1 MSVVLEKE
9 LPKNWIVTDLENI
22 SLSLESGSRPKGGVS
37 GIGQGIPSIG
47 GEHLDGDGGFNLQ
60 NTRFIPDA
68 FYDKMTK
75 GHVKLNDILI
85 VKDGATTGKIS
96 FINQSFPFKKS
107 AVNEHVFI
115 LRGIESIIFQQYLF
129 RYLFSGTG
137 QQIIKNRIAGSAQG
151 GINTSFIKNFQ
162 IPVPPLNEQK
172 RIVSKIEELFS
183 LVDSAKQSLENVKVH
198 LKQYKNSLLKRAFD
212 YSTLTKFR
220 DVCELMSGKAFKKKE
235 YASHGVRL
243 FQIANVSFG
252 KVIWDSISYLP
263 PNYLQK
269 YPELE
274 LKEGDIVMAL
284 NRPIL
289 NGKIKV
295 GIIGT
300 VDVPSILYQ
309 RVGKF
314 ITSDIIK
321 KYFFYYLQSPQ
332 FIKQL
337 KSSLQGVDQPF
348 INKPKLLDFLIPIP
362 TIKEQ
367 KRIVAKIEES
377 FSIIEKNEKLV
388 DSLLLQYS
396 QIKNSILKQA
406 FEGKL
411 VPQDPN
417 DEPAQIL
424 LERIQQERKKNGK

>member
-1 MSVVLEKE
+1 MSELGLQKNVGKKYPESWILTHLGEIITPIKGKKPKILGKKSKHYSIPYINIRAFEKKE
-9 LPKNWIVTDLENI
+9 FNEYTDTNSNPQCIE
-22 SLSLESGSRPKGGVS
+22 
-37 GIGQGIPSIG
+37 
-47 GEHLDGDGGFNLQ
+47 
-60 NTRFIPDA
+60 
-68 FYDKMTK
+68 
-75 GHVKLNDILI
+75 NDILI
-85 VKDGATTGKIS
+85 VWDGARSGL
-96 FINQSFPFKKS
+96 
-107 AVNEHVFI
+107 V
-115 LRGIESIIFQQYLF
+115 
-129 RYLFSGTG
+129 GTG
-137 QQIIKNRIAGSAQG
+137 VSGVVGSTLMKLQYYLIDPKYLYYFLQINYEYINKNPK
-151 GINTSFIKNFQ
+151 GIG
-162 IPVPPLNEQK
+162 IPHVNPNLLWTLQFPLPPLNEQK
-172 RIVSKIEELFS
+172 RIVGKTEELFS

-388 DSLLLQYS
+388 DSLLLQYN

-406 FEGKL
+406 FKGKL

-424 LERIQQERKKNGK
+424 LEKIQQERKKNGK